1 MKEMQRNIVS
11 ALIFSKDG
19 KLFQGMKDGGK
30 GGVYCDCWHIPGGG
44 VDGGER
50 KEEALKREIK
60 EETGIDISNY
70 KVVLIDNVGSGV
82 SRKILPSGE
91 EVLCKMKFYIY
102 RVDIDDKNSDEI
114 SISLNDDLVE
124 YRWTS
129 LDELANIKLTPP
141 STELFK
147 KLGYLK

>member
-1 MKEMQRNIVS
+1 
-11 ALIFSKDG
+11 
-19 KLFQGMKDGGK
+19 MKDEGK

-70 KVVLIDNVGSGV
+70 KVVLIDDTGTGV
-82 SRKILPSGE
+82 SGKILPSGE
-91 EVLCKMKFYIY
+91 EVLRKMKFYIY

-141 STELFK
+141 SIELFK